1 MVQGYL
7 LDTNIIAYWF
17 NKNRSEHQSVTEN
30 VASRPATSP
39 LRVSAISLGE
49 IEYGH
54 MANPQEGEPIQI
66 QRDKFV
72 REQLP
77 TVLDVQKTTKL
88 YYGALRAKLFERF
101 GPRKHKKGL
110 RPEQL
115 VDPISS
121 RKLTIQENDLWI
133 AAQAIEHNLVLVS
146 SDRDMRRIQE
156 VAPELTVED
165 WAKPDGC

>member
-7 LDTNIIAYWF
+7 LDTNTIAYWF
-17 NKNRSEHQSVTEN
+17 SESRPEHRCVTEK
-30 VASRPATSP
+30 VASRPVTSP

-54 MANPQEGEPIQI
+54 KANPQEGRETQVL
-66 QRDKFV
+66 RDQFV

-77 TVLDVQKTTKL
+77 IVLDVRKTTKM
-88 YYGALRAKLFERF
+88 YYGELRAQLFERF
-101 GPRKHKKGL
+101 APRKGRKGL

-121 RKLTIQENDLWI
+121 LALTIQENDLWI
-133 AAQAIEHNLVLVS
+133 AAQAIEHNLVLVT
-146 SDRDMRRIQE
+146 SDHDMWRIQE
-156 VAPELTVED
+156 VAPELMVED
-165 WAKPDGC
+165 WAKPEDR